1 MQMAQLTIRYAETPI
16 RWKVFS
22 IEKMFFNI
30 RLKQSEL
37 KLKEN
42 QSRNFFGLIR

>member
-1 MQMAQLTIRYAETPI
+1 MAQLTIRYAKTLI
-16 RWKVFS
+16 HRKFFS